1 MYGTIKIWMY
11 FVLLLL
17 GELDKFKL
25 GGDMMLLCEK
35 SIEKLRIIING
46 DDTADYK
53 SGPNLVSFFNKLGFD
68 DSYGSGFPSRWI
80 FTEHKL
86 NEINGTNK
94 LEKCIKAIFAVN
106 NYIGRIDYLDSLI
119 SEFNQYLAFDKLKVI
134 RDNEKILIEKLD
146 RIIIFPNKEEPNI
159 SEKEFLQLEFDKSI
173 DDIGLNYNITE
184 ILKTR
189 MVEAES
195 NIKVGCSLSAII
207 LIGSIAEGVLL
218 GVATKYPRIF
228 NMANSAPTNRND
240 GKVKA
245 FNAWTLNDFIETAY
259 ELNIIYEDVKK
270 FSHVLREFRNYIH
283 PYQQLCSKFNP
294 NINTAA
300 ICLQVLKAL
309 IEQVSEYVE
318 RTQE

>member
-1 MYGTIKIWMY
+1 M
-11 FVLLLL
+11 F
-17 GELDKFKL
+17 
-25 GGDMMLLCEK
+25 LCEK

-46 DDTADYK
+46 DNTTDYK

-68 DSYGSGFPSRWI
+68 DCYGPGFSSRWI
-80 FTEHKL
+80 FTEQKL

-94 LEKCIKAIFAVN
+94 LENCIKAIFAVN

-119 SEFNQYLAFDKLKVI
+119 SEFNQYLAFDKLKVV

-146 RIIIFPNKEEPNI
+146 RIIISSDKEQSNI
-159 SEKEFLQLEFDKSI
+159 SEKEFLQLEFDKSL
-173 DDIGLNYNITE
+173 DDIGLNYNLTE

-228 NMANSAPTNRND
+228 NMANSAPVNRND
-240 GKVKA
+240 GKVKP

-259 ELNIIYEDVKK
+259 ELNIIHEDVKK

-283 PYQQLCSKFNP
+283 PYQQLYSKFNP
-294 NINTAA
+294 DIDTAA

-309 IEQVSEYVE
+309 ITQVSEYVK
-318 RTQE
+318 RT

>member
-1 MYGTIKIWMY
+1 M
-11 FVLLLL
+11 F
-17 GELDKFKL
+17 
-25 GGDMMLLCEK
+25 LCEK

-46 DDTADYK
+46 DDTTDYK
-53 SGPNLVSFFNKLGFD
+53 SGPNLVGFFNKLGFD
-68 DSYGSGFPSRWI
+68 DYYGPGFPSRWI

-94 LEKCIKAIFAVN
+94 LENCIKAIFAVN

-119 SEFNQYLAFDKLKVI
+119 SEFNQYLAFDKLKVV

-146 RIIIFPNKEEPNI
+146 RIIISSNKEQSNI
-159 SEKEFLQLEFDKSI
+159 SENEFLQLVFDKSI
-173 DDIGLNYNITE
+173 DDIRLDYNITE
-184 ILKTR
+184 ILKIR
-189 MVEAES
+189 MIEAES
-195 NIKVGCSLSAII
+195 NMKVGCSLSAII
-207 LIGSIAEGVLL
+207 LIGSIAEGILL

-240 GKVKA
+240 GRVKP
-245 FNAWTLNDFIETAY
+245 FNAWTLNNLIEVAY
-259 ELNIIYEDVKK
+259 ELDIIHEDVKK

-294 NINTAA
+294 DIDTAA

-309 IEQVSEYVE
+309 IAQVSEYVK
-318 RTQE
+318 RT

>member
-1 MYGTIKIWMY
+1 M
-11 FVLLLL
+11 F
-17 GELDKFKL
+17 
-25 GGDMMLLCEK
+25 LCEK

-68 DSYGSGFPSRWI
+68 DCYGSGFPSRWI

-86 NEINGTNK
+86 NKINGTNK
-94 LEKCIKAIFAVN
+94 LENCIKAIFAVN

-119 SEFNQYLAFDKLKVI
+119 SEFNQFLAFDKLKVV

-146 RIIIFPNKEEPNI
+146 RIIISSNKEQSNI
-159 SEKEFLQLEFDKSI
+159 SENEFLQLVFDKSI
-173 DDIGLNYNITE
+173 DDIGLDYNVTE
-184 ILKTR
+184 ILKIR
-189 MVEAES
+189 MIEAES

-240 GKVKA
+240 GKVKP
-245 FNAWTLNDFIETAY
+245 FNAWTLNNFIEVAY
-259 ELNIIYEDVKK
+259 ELDIIHEDVKK

-294 NINTAA
+294 DIDTAA

-309 IEQVSEYVE
+309 IAQVSEYVKSVE
-318 RTQE
+318 

>member
-1 MYGTIKIWMY
+1 M
-11 FVLLLL
+11 F
-17 GELDKFKL
+17 
-25 GGDMMLLCEK
+25 LCEK

-46 DDTADYK
+46 DDTVDYK

-68 DSYGSGFPSRWI
+68 DCYRSGFPSRWI
-80 FTEHKL
+80 FTEQKL

-94 LEKCIKAIFAVN
+94 LESCIKSIFAVN

-119 SEFNQYLAFDKLKVI
+119 SEFNQYLAFDKLKVV

-146 RIIIFPNKEEPNI
+146 RIIISSNKEQSNI
-159 SEKEFLQLEFDKSI
+159 SEKEFLQLVFDKSI
-173 DDIGLNYNITE
+173 DDIGLDYNITE
-184 ILKTR
+184 ILKIR
-189 MVEAES
+189 MVEAER

-218 GVATKYPRIF
+218 GVATKYPKIF

-240 GKVKA
+240 GSVKP
-245 FNAWTLNDFIETAY
+245 FNAWTLNNFIEVAY
-259 ELNIIYEDVKK
+259 ELDIIHEDIKK

-294 NINTAA
+294 DIDTAA

-309 IEQVSEYVE
+309 VTQVSDYVKE
-318 RTQE
+318 S

>member
-1 MYGTIKIWMY
+1 M
-11 FVLLLL
+11 F
-17 GELDKFKL
+17 
-25 GGDMMLLCEK
+25 LCEK

-46 DDTADYK
+46 DDTVDYK

-68 DSYGSGFPSRWI
+68 DCYKSGFPSRWI
-80 FTEHKL
+80 FTENKL

-94 LEKCIKAIFAVN
+94 LENCIKAIFAVN

-119 SEFNQYLAFDKLKVI
+119 SEFNQYLAFDKLKVV
-134 RDNEKILIEKLD
+134 RDNEKILIKKLD
-146 RIIIFPNKEEPNI
+146 RIIISSNKEQSNI
-159 SEKEFLQLEFDKSI
+159 SEKEFLQLVFDKSI
-173 DDIGLNYNITE
+173 DDIGLDYNITE
-184 ILKTR
+184 ILKIR

-240 GKVKA
+240 GSAKP
-245 FNAWTLNDFIETAY
+245 FNAWTLNNFIEVAY
-259 ELNIIYEDVKK
+259 ELDIIHEDVKK

-294 NINTAA
+294 DIDTAA

-309 IEQVSEYVE
+309 VTQVSEYV
-318 RTQE
+318 RKV

>member
-1 MYGTIKIWMY
+1 M
-11 FVLLLL
+11 F
-17 GELDKFKL
+17 
-25 GGDMMLLCEK
+25 LCEK

-46 DDTADYK
+46 DDTTDYK
-53 SGPNLVSFFNKLGFD
+53 SGPNLVTFFNKLGFE
-68 DSYGSGFPSRWI
+68 DSYGPGFPSRWI
-80 FTEHKL
+80 FTEYKL
-86 NEINGTNK
+86 NEINGTKK
-94 LEKCIKAIFAVN
+94 LENCIKAIFSVN

-119 SEFNQYLAFDKLKVI
+119 FEFNQYLAFDKLKVV

-146 RIIIFPNKEEPNI
+146 RIIISSDKEQSNI
-159 SEKEFLQLEFDKSI
+159 SEKEFLQLEFDKSL

-228 NMANSAPTNRND
+228 NMANSTPTNRND
-240 GKVKA
+240 GKVKP

-259 ELNIIYEDVKK
+259 ELNIIHEDVKK

-294 NINTAA
+294 DINTAT

-309 IEQVSEYVE
+309 IAQVSEYVKNVE
-318 RTQE
+318 

>member
-1 MYGTIKIWMY
+1 M
-11 FVLLLL
+11 F
-17 GELDKFKL
+17 
-25 GGDMMLLCEK
+25 LCEK

-68 DSYGSGFPSRWI
+68 DCYRSGFPSRWI

-94 LEKCIKAIFAVN
+94 LENCIKAIFAVN

-119 SEFNQYLAFDKLKVI
+119 SEFNQYLAFDKLKVV

-146 RIIIFPNKEEPNI
+146 RIIISSNKEQSNI
-159 SEKEFLQLEFDKSI
+159 SENEFLQLVFDKSI
-173 DDIGLNYNITE
+173 DDIGLDYNVTE
-184 ILKTR
+184 ILKIR
-189 MVEAES
+189 MIEAES

-240 GKVKA
+240 GRVKP
-245 FNAWTLNDFIETAY
+245 FNAWTLNNFIEVAY
-259 ELNIIYEDVKK
+259 ELDIIHEDVKK

-294 NINTAA
+294 DIDTAA

-309 IEQVSEYVE
+309 IAQVSEYVK
-318 RTQE
+318 RT

>member
-1 MYGTIKIWMY
+1 M
-11 FVLLLL
+11 F
-17 GELDKFKL
+17 
-25 GGDMMLLCEK
+25 LCEK

-46 DDTADYK
+46 DNTTDYK
-53 SGPNLVSFFNKLGFD
+53 SGPNLVSFFYKLGFD
-68 DSYGSGFPSRWI
+68 DYYGPGFPSRWI

-94 LEKCIKAIFAVN
+94 LENCIKAIFAVN

-119 SEFNQYLAFDKLKVI
+119 SEFNQYLAFDKLKVV

-146 RIIIFPNKEEPNI
+146 RIIISSDKEQSNI
-159 SEKEFLQLEFDKSI
+159 SEKEFLQLEFDKSL

-207 LIGSIAEGVLL
+207 LIGSIAECVLL

-240 GKVKA
+240 GKVKP

-259 ELNIIYEDVKK
+259 ELNIIHEDVKK
-270 FSHVLREFRNYIH
+270 FSHVLRAFRNYIH
-283 PYQQLCSKFNP
+283 PYQQLCSKFIP

-300 ICLQVLKAL
+300 ICL
-309 IEQVSEYVE
+309 
-318 RTQE
+318 